1 MHVELVKR
9 SAKIAAALWAAMRE
23 RGFRRTVRGQPSRRT
38 LRLPEGMFVI
48 DRLSAVEALK
58 LTRGALSD
66 VRVEA
71 RIFCVPGGGD
81 VRFGNLTLDDARD
94 ASAPA

>member
-1 MHVELVKR
+1 MQVELLKR
-9 SAKIAAALWAAMRE
+9 STKIATAVWEAMRK

-48 DRLSAVEALK
+48 DRVTPAEALK
-58 LTRGALSD
+58 LTRSALAD
-66 VRVEA
+66 LRVEA

-81 VRFGNLTLDDARD
+81 VRFGNLTLDDLSS
-94 ASAPA
+94 SA